1 MATDALVCA
10 IARHKPTDRYL
21 SPGQVLH
28 VDAKDFTA
36 QEEEGTECL
45 VLQCLA
51 ETYRRTARWV
61 RQSRTRSDSI
71 RGWQL
76 LSFGGAG
83 EEAPHP
89 GLRQIL
95 EAAFTG
101 HCRILLSLPYVTAL
115 VADRMT
121 HGKALGPKEGRFGA
135 ARDRTNLETGAGP
148 LAAVLGP
155 LLVAHTVGARKFR
168 GGLVLTA
175 WGLNGGVAA
184 HGKGLD
190 RDSIGFATEA

>member
-61 RQSRTRSDSI
+61 R
-71 RGWQL
+71 
-76 LSFGGAG
+76 
-83 EEAPHP
+83 
-89 GLRQIL
+89 
-95 EAAFTG
+95 
-101 HCRILLSLPYVTAL
+101 
-115 VADRMT
+115 
-121 HGKALGPKEGRFGA
+121 
-135 ARDRTNLETGAGP
+135 
-148 LAAVLGP
+148 
-155 LLVAHTVGARKFR
+155 
-168 GGLVLTA
+168 
-175 WGLNGGVAA
+175 
-184 HGKGLD
+184 
-190 RDSIGFATEA
+190 